1 MNRGGLQSPDEP
13 VLKWENAMRSILL
26 MLLGVPLPIILL
38 LAFCTHHF

>member
-1 MNRGGLQSPDEP
+1 MWRCNAGDQRRP
-13 VLKWENAMRSILL
+13 AMRSILL